1 MKRLDKMTVGP
12 KLERRWEAAVPDQ
25 PRGMVWTVL
34 RSQHPG
40 TVWVSA
46 LLNARTS
53 AGKTS
58 YAEGASYGGM
68 LDLTDK
74 INVSLFL
81 NLFLFF

>member
-46 LLNARTS
+46 SLKCQDVSWKDVVCGRSVLRGNA
-53 AGKTS
+53 
-58 YAEGASYGGM
+58 
-68 LDLTDK
+68 
-74 INVSLFL
+74 
-81 NLFLFF
+81 